1 MTGES
6 TNLTRDIR
14 LEVIV
19 KEYLNLAQG
28 AGSKV
33 EKLTNAFIKSIE
45 AGYWRPGD
53 RIPTEVSLTGLF

>member
-1 MTGES
+1 MKRV
-6 TNLTRDIR
+6 NL
-14 LEVIV
+14 E
-19 KEYLNLAQG
+19 QG

-33 EKLTNAFIKSIE
+33 EKLIDAFIKSIE